1 MTERNIAK
9 LSQQQFGAQAL
20 EYSKSRTFH
29 AGADL
34 DAIVA
39 MAQGIHCDFAVDI
52 GSGAG
57 FTAFAVAPFAT
68 TTLAT
73 DLVLPMLQHAR
84 ENAASRELK
93 NVVPALVVAESL
105 PFATNSVG
113 LITCR
118 LAAHHFNDTVAGV
131 QEWARVLE
139 PGGTMILVDTVT
151 PEGLGMAEWM
161 NDIEVRRDPSHGRD
175 LSSLQWIE
183 LLTES
188 GFSVEET
195 ILTKI
200 PLEYDDWMRRAGAS
214 PEATEDVRKDF
225 LNATPEVAEAFGI
238 ETDAPLRFFW
248 PCLALKAT
256 LRVSN

>member
-1 MTERNIAK
+1 MTERNTAK

-34 DAIVA
+34 DAIVS
-39 MAQGIHCDFAVDI
+39 MAQGIHCDYAVDI

-73 DLVLPMLQHAR
+73 DLALPMLQHAT
-84 ENAASRELK
+84 ENAASRGLK
-93 NVVPALVVAESL
+93 NVVPALVAAESL

-118 LAAHHFNDTVAGV
+118 LAAHHFNNTVAGV

-151 PEGLGMAEWM
+151 PEDPGIAVWM
-161 NDIEVRRDPSHGRD
+161 NDIELRRDPSHGCD
-175 LSSLQWIE
+175 LSPQEWIR
-183 LLTES
+183 LLTEN
-188 GFSVEET
+188 GLTVEET

-200 PLEYDDWMRRAGAS
+200 PLEFEDWMHRAGAS
-214 PEATEDVRKDF
+214 ENAADEVRSDF
-225 LNATPEVAEAFGI
+225 LNASPEVAEAFGI
-238 ETDAPLRFFW
+238 ETDEPLRFFW
-248 PCLALKAT
+248 PCLALKA
-256 LRVSN
+256 RA